1 MSLPPR
7 RAILTLLWM
16 QILLLGVLSGPA
28 GAQEGAQVR
37 LAPIETE
44 EFPQISSYLDIRTPE
59 GGFVFGLESQDVHI
73 IEDGIRLPV
82 TDLALLH
89 SGSQFVLAVS
99 PGQAFDI
106 RDVQGLTRYDYL
118 SQALLDW
125 ASSRIGSTV
134 DDLSIV
140 LAGGPETTHISE
152 IERWMAVLDSYT
164 PTGLEVDPDFDV
176 LARAIDIAAD
186 PTKNPGMGRVVL
198 FITSLPEQDV
208 SVGLQSL
215 AARASQQGVRIIVWM
230 VASSELFASP
240 GAEQLLNLSELTGG
254 TLFAYSGQEPI
265 PSPEEYLEPL
275 RSTYSIAY
283 QSNITTSGPHQ
294 VNAEV
299 NLSGQVFSSPAQE
312 FDLEVLPPNV
322 AFISPPMEIMRTH
335 PEGDESDSQLLQPN
349 SQPLELLI
357 EYPDG
362 YPRSIKET
370 RLLVDGVV
378 EQVLTAEPFEHF
390 TWDLSEYASEGEHI
404 LQAEVEDIIGL
415 SAKTVETS
423 VRVIIGN
430 TSPGVLRII
439 SQNKTMIA
447 VLLVAISGAILLLVL
462 VVGGRLRPGVFREL
476 RRQNNKSDPV
486 TQPVPLKQ
494 EQPSQPQS
502 SWINRI
508 HWPRR
513 RVSTKAYAH
522 LITLTDS
529 NQEDSSPPISI
540 TSSKVTFG
548 RDPDQATHVLDDASV
563 EALHTSLYREKEGT
577 FRLADEGSTAGTWVN
592 YTQVLDGGTYLE
604 QGDLIHIGRVG
615 FRFVLRD
622 PKKVRKPVQK
632 PEEPAQ

>member
-1 MSLPPR
+1 
-7 RAILTLLWM
+7 M

-378 EQVLTAEPFEHF
+378 EQVLTAEPFERF

>member
-1 MSLPPR
+1 
-7 RAILTLLWM
+7 M

>member
-1 MSLPPR
+1 
-7 RAILTLLWM
+7 M

-378 EQVLTAEPFEHF
+378 EQVLTAEPFERF

-529 NQEDSSPPISI
+529 NQEESSPPISI

>member
-1 MSLPPR
+1 
-7 RAILTLLWM
+7 
-16 QILLLGVLSGPA
+16 
-28 GAQEGAQVR
+28 
-37 LAPIETE
+37 
-44 EFPQISSYLDIRTPE
+44 
-59 GGFVFGLESQDVHI
+59 
-73 IEDGIRLPV
+73 
-82 TDLALLH
+82 
-89 SGSQFVLAVS
+89 
-99 PGQAFDI
+99 
-106 RDVQGLTRYDYL
+106 
-118 SQALLDW
+118 
-125 ASSRIGSTV
+125 
-134 DDLSIV
+134 
-140 LAGGPETTHISE
+140 
-152 IERWMAVLDSYT
+152 
-164 PTGLEVDPDFDV
+164 
-176 LARAIDIAAD
+176 
-186 PTKNPGMGRVVL
+186 
-198 FITSLPEQDV
+198 
-208 SVGLQSL
+208 
-215 AARASQQGVRIIVWM
+215 
-230 VASSELFASP
+230 
-240 GAEQLLNLSELTGG
+240 
-254 TLFAYSGQEPI
+254 
-265 PSPEEYLEPL
+265 
-275 RSTYSIAY
+275 
-283 QSNITTSGPHQ
+283 
-294 VNAEV
+294 
-299 NLSGQVFSSPAQE
+299 
-312 FDLEVLPPNV
+312 
-322 AFISPPMEIMRTH
+322 MRTH
-335 PEGDESDSQLLQPN
+335 PEGDESDTQILQPN

-390 TWDLSEYASEGEHI
+390 TWDLSEYASEGEHF
-404 LQAEVEDIIGL
+404 LQAEVEDSIGL
-415 SAKTVETS
+415 SGRTVETT

-430 TSPGVLRII
+430 TSPGILRII
-439 SQNKTMIA
+439 SQNGTMIA

-522 LITLTDS
+522 LISLTDS

-548 RDPDQATHVLDDASV
+548 RDPDQAAHVLDDASV
-563 EALHTSLYREKEGT
+563 EALHTSLYREKEGK

>member
-59 GGFVFGLESQDVHI
+59 GDFVFGLESQDVHI

-390 TWDLSEYASEGEHI
+390 TWDISEYASEGEHI

-439 SQNKTMIA
+439 SQNRTMIA

-522 LITLTDS
+522 LISLTDS

-548 RDPDQATHVLDDASV
+548 RDPDQAAHVLDDASV